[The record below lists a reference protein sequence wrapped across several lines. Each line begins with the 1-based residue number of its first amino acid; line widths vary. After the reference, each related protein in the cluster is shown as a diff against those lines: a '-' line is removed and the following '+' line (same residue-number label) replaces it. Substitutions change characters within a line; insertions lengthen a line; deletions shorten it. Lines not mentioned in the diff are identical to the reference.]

1 MAIQAHLYQE
11 NLGFPLFGSQ
21 DLMMM
26 PVADVVHNGCGV
38 NSNFGFN
45 QFCFDIP
52 QKNHQQQIMMP
63 ELQNLQPRND
73 TVWFDH
79 NTKNNTSNMTT
90 ATPTPTPTPST
101 MAFSH
106 SVMDQV
112 EKQRQEIDHYMKF
125 QNEKLR
131 LLLEEQRKQQFLT
144 LIKKVEPKLLGL
156 LRYKD
161 EELLQATKR
170 SMELEDLLRK
180 LEAENQ
186 IWQRLAQENE
196 AMVVSLNNSL
206 EEARERAMCC
216 FNNGAEDAESCCDV
230 GMDEEEE
237 ENRQVA
243 EREQNDDVIVVTEE
257 NREHKTT
264 MVCKACNSRSSSVL
278 FLPCRHLCSCK
289 ICEPFLDSC
298 PVCRTTKKA
307 SIEALIF

>member
-1 MAIQAHLYQE
+1 MAIQAQLYQD

-26 PVADVVHNGCGV
+26 PVPDVVNGCGAN
-38 NSNFGFN
+38 NSFGFN
-45 QFCFDIP
+45 QFCFNVP
-52 QKNHQQQIMMP
+52 QKNQQQVLMP

-73 TVWFDH
+73 NVWFD
-79 NTKNNTSNMTT
+79 NTKNNTSNTI
-90 ATPTPTPTPST
+90 TPTPST

-112 EKQRQEIDHYMKF
+112 EKQRQEIDQYVKF
-125 QNEKLR
+125 QNERLR
-131 LLLEEQRKQQFLT
+131 LLIQEQRKQQFLS

-161 EELLQATKR
+161 EELFQATKR

-180 LEAENQ
+180 LETENQ
-186 IWQRLAQENE
+186 IWQRVAQENE
-196 AMVVSLNNSL
+196 AMVMSLNNSL
-206 EEARERAMCC
+206 EEARERALCC

-230 GMDEEEE
+230 GMEEE
-237 ENRQVA
+237 ENREVA
-243 EREQNDDVIVVTEE
+243 GQEQNDDVIVVTEE